1 MNKLNLFLIL
11 ISSIIFS
18 LLTKVV
24 EGACNYN
31 FDENTPQGKE
41 QKKLFCNNSQIGA
54 TQLRQKNLLTKF
66 GNLAS
71 LATKTKK
78 QVFLNQKNI
87 GQNAK
92 INKALAVVVDPNGEE
107 DTSDAC
113 KQYPEA
119 C

>member
-11 ISSIIFS
+11 ISSILFS
-18 LLTKVV
+18 LMTRIV

-31 FDENTPQGKE
+31 FNDKD
-41 QKKLFCNNSQIGA
+41 KKNEMCNGSTIGS
-54 TQLRQKNLLTKF
+54 TKLRQNAFLKSIARVT
-66 GNLAS
+66 A
-71 LATKTKK
+71 LATKTEG
-78 QVFLNQKNI
+78 QVLKNMKYI
-87 GQNAK
+87 QQNSK
-92 INKALAVVVDPNGEE
+92 NNKALEAAIDPNKDE